1 MAAPAVALDSPL
13 EALCPDLGA
22 WFDCT
27 AVRSVKGGA
36 CFEVQPAEPEHVAAA
51 GASWAAASPV
61 LPAAQLRR
69 RSEAAQDGDCDALQP
84 GAAAL
89 CLLRRGG
96 GAAPLWL
103 DAKLLRVA
111 RFPHRASGECQARA
125 YAAWLHC
132 PLLL

>member
-1 MAAPAVALDSPL
+1 MAAPSLALDSPL

-27 AVRSVKGGA
+27 AVRAVKGGA
-36 CFEVQPAEPEHVAAA
+36 EVQPAEPEHVAAA

-61 LPAAQLRR
+61 LPASQLRR
-69 RSEAAQDGDCDALQP
+69 RSEAAQDADCDALRP

-96 GAAPLWL
+96 GLAPLWL
-103 DAKLLRVA
+103 DAALLRVS
-111 RFPHRASGECQARA
+111 RFPHRASGECQARRVPAA
-125 YAAWLHC
+125 YAVAL
-132 PLLL
+132 PV